1 MFARRELDQI
11 VLDVEFVLLS
21 VIQGVALTTLGIEG
35 VPVLRAHDPVSLV
48 FLASGL
54 LFLLAFWAGALI
66 HAVSFVRWPIDL
78 PHYFFYFAVGLL
90 EIVTFAQMQH
100 PRAWFAASVAF
111 YVLGAALYAYDLSMI
126 AARRAGFERDADA
139 RRLYAHIR
147 DRQRLEMFAV
157 MPAGFLFSLVAWWLL
172 GRHSWALPLAALQ
185 LVFTAAF
192 LASQVKSFS
201 ERVRLIDACVER
213 AKGVP
218 AA

>member
-35 VPVLRAHDPVSLV
+35 VPVLRAQDPVALV

-126 AARRAGFERDADA
+126 AAWCAGVERDGDA

-147 DRQRLEMFAV
+147 DRRRL
-157 MPAGFLFSLVAWWLL
+157 G
-172 GRHSWALPLAALQ
+172 
-185 LVFTAAF
+185 
-192 LASQVKSFS
+192 
-201 ERVRLIDACVER
+201 
-213 AKGVP
+213 
-218 AA
+218 